1 MTRQTTAPLTPVP
14 TIRVVAGA
22 IMRDGRVLSAQRPL
36 GTSSMIA
43 GMWELPGGKVDAGET
58 DQQALAR
65 ELMEELGVQAR
76 VGAFLAEHPV
86 QQANRVIHLYAYQ
99 CELLAGEPTA
109 LEHAELRWLG
119 PDELHSVPWAAG
131 DQTFLPFI
139 ESRLR
144 SLQG

>member
-22 IMRDGRVLSAQRPL
+22 IMRNGRVLSAQRPL

-86 QQANRVIHLYAYQ
+86 HQAHRVIHLYAYQ

-131 DQTFLPFI
+131 DQTFLPHI

-144 SLQG
+144 SLRG